1 MKRICRIGCFLARI
15 AAAGILLLGTAIL
28 NLIGLLIGAIESGR

>member
-1 MKRICRIGCFLARI
+1 MKRICRIGSFLARI
-15 AAAGILLLGTAIL
+15 VAAGILLLGTAIL

>member
-1 MKRICRIGCFLARI
+1 MKRICRTGCFLARI
-15 AAAGILLLGTAIL
+15 AVAGILLVGTAVL

>member
-1 MKRICRIGCFLARI
+1 MKRICRTGCFLARI
-15 AAAGILLLGTAIL
+15 AAAGILLSGMAIL

>member
-1 MKRICRIGCFLARI
+1 MKRSCRTGCFLARI
-15 AAAGILLLGTAIL
+15 AAAGILLSGMAIL